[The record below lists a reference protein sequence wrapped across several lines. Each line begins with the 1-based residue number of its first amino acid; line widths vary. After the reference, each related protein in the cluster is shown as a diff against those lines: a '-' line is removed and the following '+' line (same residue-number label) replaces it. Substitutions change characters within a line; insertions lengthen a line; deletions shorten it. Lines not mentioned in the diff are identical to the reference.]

1 MSRHAN
7 INKAYRLARRA
18 DGQIAPVPETAQR
31 GKPARSVQALAVL
44 ALCGS
49 LASTVAAAAPPPVS
63 AQQLPS
69 GGALAA
75 GQASWSSQGNTLTV
89 QQNSQRAVI
98 NWQKFDL
105 GSNAR
110 VVFNQAQGRNA
121 AILNRV
127 LDNQPSQILGRM
139 EAPGQVFISN
149 PYGVIF
155 GAGARVDVGSL
166 VATSLSSSDA
176 DFMAGGRVW
185 QRQGALGAVSNAGQL
200 TAQDGGYVALLA
212 PEVRNEG
219 VVLARAGTVALA
231 AGESV
236 ELQFAGLGLS
246 GIKIDPAALKTLV
259 ENRQALLAPD
269 GMVLMSARSA
279 DQLRSGVVNQQGR
292 VSADSLRAR
301 GGRVFLEADQ
311 IQLGEASRIDARGAT
326 GGGQVL
332 VGGGW
337 QGSGDLHQA
346 SSVSMKAGAQIDV
359 SATHKGDGGQA
370 VLWSRVGQAGA
381 RTEVQGRI
389 LAQGGE
395 QGGAGGQVETSGH
408 ALEFSAAQ
416 VKASARVKGEKSG
429 QWLLDPGNVNVGTA
443 EAASLVSALQ
453 GGTDTVLAAVAGGGE
468 AGDLTVAS
476 KISWSSAAKLTL
488 SADRHLTVNAPISA
502 SSGSLVLNYGQGQ
515 VAAGNTAQL
524 GINAPIDLS
533 AGPNYSTKQGSNG
546 STLVHTVITSL
557 GTASSSN
564 DGSLQGLVGNLSGRF
579 VLGANIDA
587 SATSGWNSGA
597 GFNPIGLTASPF
609 TGSFDGLGHVV
620 SNLTIQRP
628 GATDVGLF
636 GSLGSAGKISN
647 VGVVNANIRG
657 YEQVATLV
665 GFNQGL
671 VTRSF
676 GTGTVQGR
684 HYQVG
689 GLVGHNLVGATV
701 SYSYATASVTGQ
713 DAGNLNIG
721 GLVGGN
727 GGVISN
733 SFATGA
739 VSGNSNV
746 GGLTGY
752 QNGWS
757 GAGGPVRIINSFAS
771 GTATGSSATGAL
783 WGAGADNGSVTSSA
797 GGINPLNAASFTG
810 WDFTKDWVIYNG
822 RTTPLLPVFMRPLTV
837 SSAVSSKTYDR
848 TANLPAGSIVYSEA
862 NTAGHLQGSVVVSGL
877 GSNVGSYSLG
887 LSGLYSDQ
895 QGFKISYE
903 PVSSFTVTPAPLTV
917 SGAVA
922 ASKTYDRSPAAT
934 VSGGSLQGVIA
945 GDEAAVSLVAGS
957 ASFANANAGK
967 AKAVSTGFTLSGSA
981 AGNYSLSQPTGLS
994 ADINPAALTVTGAV
1008 AASKTYD
1015 RSPAA
1020 TVSGGSLQG
1029 VIAGDEAAVSLVA
1042 GSASFAN
1049 ANAGKAK
1056 AVSTGFTL
1064 SGSAAGNY
1072 SLSQPTGLSADIN
1085 PAALTVTGAV
1095 AASKTYDGS
1104 TAATISGASLQGLV
1118 SGDQGAVSL
1127 VAGNASFANANA
1139 GTAKPVSAAFT
1150 LSGAAAGNYT
1160 LSQPSGLSADIRPA
1174 PVSIVGAQV
1183 ASKVYDGQTSATL
1196 SGATLQGVLPADQ
1209 ALVSV
1214 QSSNARFADANVG
1227 QAKPVTASFALQ
1239 GTAAGNY
1246 SLQAQ
1251 PSLAGDITQLAQVQ
1265 WVGANS
1271 GDWFTASNWAGGAVP
1286 TLSNV
1291 AKVIIPEQVSVTLSS
1306 SGANAQPAPS
1316 LSSVTGG
1323 GNLLIKDTG
1332 LKLSGGMALNA
1343 LTLSPEVSL
1352 TAGNLALNQLQQE
1365 GGLINVAGNTKIS
1378 QSIKQSGGTLI
1389 SHGVAQIV
1397 QSQGDAQIRT
1407 LAANG
1412 LSIKVDAG
1420 NLQFHQLASA
1430 GDAQLSASGSV
1441 QQGAAGALV
1450 VQGKTSVQAGAAIAL
1465 DAGSNSLVGGVDLKG
1480 GKIALK
1486 QSQGDLTLGA
1496 VQAKEALSVQV
1507 DKGQLRQAEGG
1518 SVQAQT
1524 TAEFRV
1530 PQGAIDLSAKGN
1542 QWGAALTLQGGDI
1555 SVTQASGDLK
1565 LAAVAASGNL
1575 SLSSSAGIAQSA
1587 AWTVAG
1593 RTQLDAPQG
1602 KVDLSNSGNDFVG
1615 PVSVKSAA
1623 LQLQDGRGGLSLGSV
1638 SSAGALQ
1645 VNSSDGSIQ
1654 QLEGATLG
1662 VAPGEV
1668 AVLNARQAGVY
1679 VPVQV
1684 FANGPVIVNGELLSA
1699 PGTPS
1704 LTTAS
1709 AAAVNSAPRPAAA
1722 AAASMPQLKTSAAE
1736 ASADKSDGKDKSSSE
1751 PAEKDQP
1758 KS

>member
-110 VVFNQAQGRNA
+110 VVFNQAQGRIA

-922 ASKTYDRSPAAT
+922 ASKTYDRSTAAT

-945 GDEAAVSLVAGS
+945 GDEAG
-957 ASFANANAGK
+957 
-967 AKAVSTGFTLSGSA
+967 
-981 AGNYSLSQPTGLS
+981 
-994 ADINPAALTVTGAV
+994 
-1008 AASKTYD
+1008 
-1015 RSPAA
+1015 
-1020 TVSGGSLQG
+1020 
-1029 VIAGDEAAVSLVA
+1029 VSLVA